1 MRKLLPII
9 LLAISSLKVAAQEV
23 PAFEIYMMYVGGDEK
38 MGYLY
43 SEPWNISNSAGYDNQ
58 PSFSTDGKSVLF
70 TSMRNSNQTDIYQFT
85 LPSGPLRQIT
95 RTEESEYSPEFLP
108 GDEFF
113 TVVRVEKD
121 EAQRM
126 WRFRKDGRK
135 PRLLM
140 RDMYDVG
147 YYGRL
152 TNQDYALFVLPE
164 PFTLQYVHVNNQ
176 RPLILDKQIGRSI
189 KAIPGTDQFVY
200 ISKKDS
206 TEWVIKQYDTSE
218 KQFEKITGIIPES
231 EDFTWGPDN
240 NLFMAHH
247 SIICYFDYQKTNSWY
262 QLADVSQWGIENIYR
277 LAFSPDGQWLAFV
290 VAE

>member
-1 MRKLLPII
+1 MRNLFPAVLLI
-9 LLAISSLKVAAQEV
+9 LFFNKAIAQDV
-23 PAFEIYMMYVGGDEK
+23 PAFDIYLMYIGGNEE

-58 PSFSTDGKSVLF
+58 PSFSNDGRSILF
-70 TSMRNSNQTDIYQFT
+70 TSMRHGNQTDIYQYN
-85 LPSGPLRQIT
+85 LPSGPLSQLT

-108 GDEFF
+108 GDEHF

-135 PRLLM
+135 PRLFM

-147 YYGRL
+147 YYSRL
-152 TNQDYALFVLPE
+152 SDNYYALFVLPE
-164 PFTLQYVHVNNQ
+164 PFTLQYVQVKNQ
-176 RPLILDKQIGRSI
+176 RPLILDKEIGRSI

-206 TEWVIKQYDTSE
+206 SEWMIKQYDTGD
-218 KQFEKITGIIPES
+218 KKFQQIAGIIPEA
-231 EDFTWGPDN
+231 EDMTWGPDK
-240 NLFMAHH
+240 NLFMAHNA
-247 SIICYFDYQKTNSWY
+247 IICYFDYQKTNSWY
-262 QLADVSQWGIENIYR
+262 QLADLSSWGIENIYR